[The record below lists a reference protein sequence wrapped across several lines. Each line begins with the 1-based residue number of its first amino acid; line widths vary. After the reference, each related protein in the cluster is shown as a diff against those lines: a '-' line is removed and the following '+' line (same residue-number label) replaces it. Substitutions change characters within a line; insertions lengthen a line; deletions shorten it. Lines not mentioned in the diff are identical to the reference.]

1 MCKILL
7 SINPEYVDKILKGE
21 KKYEF
26 RTRIAKRK
34 VDSILIYC
42 TSPVKKVLAEVTVK
56 SVLTESPEDLWKLT
70 QQYSGVDKEFYDE
83 YFSEREL
90 AHAYELDLITR
101 FETPKALSDFGCN
114 VAPQSFIYIS

>member
-7 SINPEYVDKILKGE
+7 SINPEYVEKILNGE

-42 TSPVKKVLAEVTVK
+42 TSPVKKVLAEVSVK
-56 SVLTESPEDLWKLT
+56 SVLMETPEDLWSLT
-70 QQYSGVDKEFYDE
+70 NEFSGVDKNFYDE
-83 YFSEREL
+83 YFSERDL
-90 AHAYELDLITR
+90 AYAYELDVITR
-101 FETPKALSDFGCN
+101 FDSPRSLSDFGCI
-114 VAPQSFIYIS
+114 VAPQSFVYIS